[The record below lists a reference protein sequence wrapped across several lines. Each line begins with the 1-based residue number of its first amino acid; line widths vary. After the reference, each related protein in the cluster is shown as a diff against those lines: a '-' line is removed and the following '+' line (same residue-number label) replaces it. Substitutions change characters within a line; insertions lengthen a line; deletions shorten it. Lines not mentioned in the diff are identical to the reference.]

1 MGPKR
6 DLAVIIAATAW
17 VLLIAEH
24 GQDIASDVP
33 SRTEAALAATCPAND
48 NAPYDAN
55 CIAYISGRSWQ
66 SDRTQVPPR
75 PTPAAAV
82 QPDTGGP
89 DCPLDDNVPYSVR
102 CIAFMS
108 GWFWRPE

>member
-6 DLAVIIAATAW
+6 DLAVIIAAVAW

-24 GQDIASDVP
+24 GHDIATDVP
-33 SRTEAALAATCPAND
+33 PRTEQAVLAATCPTTD

-66 SDRTQVPPR
+66 SDGSQLQPR
-75 PTPAAAV
+75 PIPAAAV
-82 QPDTGGP
+82 QPDIGGP
-89 DCPLDDNVPYSVR
+89 DCPVADNVPYSAR
-102 CIAFMS
+102 CIAFLS
-108 GWFWRPE
+108 